1 MSKIDLGLESIL
13 RTNGNF
19 FKELTEAV
27 QRLRDGKKYDT
38 KAIKESMIPSVIR
51 LHTGMNVSFVII
63 GGEDAS
69 AYRKS
74 ITNFNGLNGASYTG
88 QSTAAGNVMS
98 ITNKD
103 FVGLVDEVNGRVGG
117 DFSKV
122 PVLMEIGIGFLGHN
136 TVYEADE
143 AAAIILHELGHL
155 FASFQFLGTFGYGGA
170 LIART
175 ARMLLDSDSINE
187 RKVIVKKLES
197 VLGVDKTFNSVDY
210 IENPKPGLDVL
221 MLADYVGSLPIR
233 SLNTLYD
240 FRNVEQQAD
249 QFLVRHGAALAQ
261 ARALDKTH
269 RRSDMYGQESLT
281 RHLMAETA
289 RLFALWGEVPSLTDL
304 LFKNAYPK
312 KYDDPNDR
320 IEYLKMQLID
330 DLKRIPKNNE
340 LERNIILN
348 DIKEIEKIHSNIV
361 YRRDVIQFFWD
372 CVSTKG
378 KDMAA
383 NEKLQK
389 SLERMLYNDL
399 FLKATQF
406 KANRG

>member
-1 MSKIDLGLESIL
+1 MNKIDLGLESIL

-51 LHTGMNVSFVII
+51 LHTGMNVGFRII
-63 GGEDAS
+63 SGEDAA

-74 ITNFNGLNGASYTG
+74 ITNVNGLFGDTYIG
-88 QSTAAGNVMS
+88 QNTAAGNIMS

-103 FVGLVDEVNGRVGG
+103 FVGLVDEVTGKVGG

-122 PVLMEIGIGFLGHN
+122 PVLMDIGIGFLAHN
-136 TVYEADE
+136 SEYEADE

-155 FASFQFLGTFGYGGA
+155 FAGFQFLGTFGYGGA
-170 LIART
+170 LVART
-175 ARMLLDSDSINE
+175 ARMLLDSDSISE
-187 RKVIVKKLES
+187 RKVIIKKLES
-197 VLGVDKTFNSVDY
+197 ILGVDKTFNSVDY
-210 IENPKPGLDVL
+210 IENPKPGIDVL
-221 MLADYVGSLPIR
+221 MLADYTGSLPVKT
-233 SLNTLYD
+233 LNTLYD

-249 QFLVRHGAALAQ
+249 QFVVRHGAALVH
-261 ARALDKTH
+261 ARALDKIH
-269 RRSDMYGQESLT
+269 RRSNYYGHESMV
-281 RHLMAETA
+281 RHLMVETA
-289 RLFALWGEVPSLTDL
+289 RLFSLWGTVPSLSDL
-304 LFKNAYPK
+304 LFKNVYPK

-340 LERNIILN
+340 MERNIILN
-348 DIKEIEKIHSNIV
+348 DIKEIEKIHGNIV

>member
-27 QRLRDGKKYDT
+27 QRLRDGKRYDT

-51 LHTGMNVSFVII
+51 LHTGMNVSFRII
-63 GGEDAS
+63 SGDGAS

-74 ITNFNGLNGASYTG
+74 ITNINGLYGSTTIAQN
-88 QSTAAGNVMS
+88 TAAGDIMS

-103 FVGLVDEVNGRVGG
+103 FVGLVDEVNGKVGG

-122 PVLMEIGIGFLGHN
+122 PVLMDMGIGLLGHG
-136 TVYEADE
+136 TVFEADE
-143 AAAIILHELGHL
+143 AASIILHELGHL

-170 LIART
+170 LVART

-187 RKVIVKKLES
+187 RKIIIKKLES

-221 MLADYVGSLPIR
+221 MLVDYAGSLPVNT
-233 SLNTLYD
+233 LNTLYD

-249 QFLVRHGAALAQ
+249 QFVVKHGAALAQ
-261 ARALDKTH
+261 ARALDKLYS
-269 RRSDMYGQESLT
+269 RSNMYGHESVV

-289 RLFALWGEVPSLTDL
+289 RLFKLWGTVPSLTDL

-312 KYDDPNDR
+312 RYDDPNDR

-348 DIKEIEKIHSNIV
+348 DIKEIEKIHGNIV